1 MAIRVTAELPPGT
14 RDGDLVGWQVF
25 DPQTGRFLEEG
36 EWKQAADGRVDV
48 DLPGDPGRYHVY
60 VSQISGDTG
69 WAYVRGAPF
78 TFVDVTVD
86 GAEARIH
93 AVKTTTL
100 RTLRWRRLPSALRKA
115 LVLPLRTVTVN
126 RNLIRSM
133 VRRDI
138 LARYRGSFG
147 DVFWTILNPLLLMTT
162 YYFVF
167 GVVLQARF
175 GADPSRSGFVLYFLA
190 GLLPWL
196 AFSEAAGRAPSV
208 VLEHRNYVKKLV
220 FPVEILPANL
230 VAAGIVTELFA
241 LAIFLLFLIG
251 ARGSVPWTALW
262 LPLLLI
268 PQLLFTVGLAWLLAA
283 VGVFVRDLGQVIGFL
298 LTLWFFLTPIC
309 YPEGSLPPSAASVLT
324 KNPIYVL
331 VRGYR
336 AVFLE
341 ARAPD
346 FAGVA
351 AFTALAVGLFFVGHA
366 CFYKL
371 RRSFADVI

>member
-1 MAIRVTAELPPGT
+1 VTDSAAE
-14 RDGDLVGWQVF
+14 
-25 DPQTGRFLEEG
+25 
-36 EWKQAADGRVDV
+36 
-48 DLPGDPGRYHVY
+48 
-60 VSQISGDTG
+60 
-69 WAYVRGAPF
+69 VRLS
-78 TFVDVTVD
+78 
-86 GAEARIH
+86 E
-93 AVKTTTL
+93 TTTL
-100 RTLRWRRLPSALRKA
+100 RSLRMRQLPRALRKA
-115 LVLPLRTVTVN
+115 LLLPVRSLTAN
-126 RNLIRSM
+126 RRLIWSM

-147 DVFWTILNPLLLMTT
+147 DVFWTVLNPLLLMLT

-167 GVVLQARF
+167 GVVLEARF

-196 AFSEAAGRAPSV
+196 AFSEAIGRAPSV
-208 VLEHRNYVKKLV
+208 VPEHRNFVKKLV
-220 FPVEILPANL
+220 FPVEILPVNL
-230 VAAGIVTELFA
+230 VVAGLVTQVFA
-241 LAIFLLFLIG
+241 LGIFLLFLIG
-251 ARGSVPWTALW
+251 ARGGVPWTAVW
-262 LPLLLI
+262 LPVLLV

-283 VGVFVRDLGQVIGFL
+283 IGVFIRDLGQVIGFL

-309 YPEGSLPPSAASVLT
+309 YPESALPAAAAEILT

-341 ARAPD
+341 SRPPD
-346 FAGVA
+346 LGGLLTLLVLA
-351 AFTALAVGLFFVGHA
+351 AVLFIAGHA